1 MLEQLYPYS
10 YIAAFTALVGWF
22 YFQHNDKLSSLL
34 RFVFFGAI
42 VAYAVSILRADAE
55 LAYKFSTM
63 FRDLLIISAVSAGFS
78 MLRKNPKV
86 FLLMG
91 VCAALIYNFYFKE
104 VLEQTFPQTTLTET
118 ARQDLKLDQDW
129 ELLVEID
136 EGHSIK
142 ELSRDLQKY
151 NLSFETAF
159 KMEDAAKTE
168 LDNYFVINIPQEKI
182 HLIAKIKALLSQN
195 ELVDWV
201 EENETITIEPMKSP
215 IKATKRNKDYG
226 INDPAL
232 SELWGFDEM
241 QVADLYNM
249 INNNKIKPKKKARVF
264 ILDTGIDAK
273 HEDLAGNYKSLSS
286 KYDTD
291 VKGHGTHC
299 AGIAGAISNNGIGV
313 ASFSPNNQFVELT
326 SIKVLADFGG
336 GTQRGIIN
344 GMLEAADNGADVISM
359 SLGGRSN
366 SSRQKAYSDA
376 VKYCNKKG
384 AIVIVA
390 AGNSNADAAGFA
402 PASAKGVITVA
413 AVDTFLNRASF
424 SNMVN
429 NVDMGIAAPGVKIY
443 STTPD
448 NTYNTFNGT
457 SMATPYVAGL
467 VGVMKSIQPDLTTKE
482 VYKLLKDTGKET
494 GDTKLTGRF
503 IQPAKVLKEMR

>member
-1 MLEQLYPYS
+1 MIEQIYSLS
-10 YIAAFTALVGWF
+10 YIIAFTGLVGWF
-22 YFQHNDKLSSLL
+22 YFQHNEKLSSLL

-42 VAYAVSILRADAE
+42 VAYGVSLFMADAE
-55 LAYKFSTM
+55 ISYKFSTM
-63 FRDLLIISAVSAGFS
+63 FRDLLIISGVSAGFS
-78 MLRKNPKV
+78 MLRKNPKA

-91 VCAALIYNFYFKE
+91 VCTALIYNFYFKA
-104 VLEQTFPQTTLTET
+104 VLQQTFPQTKIVEEN
-118 ARQDLKLDQDW
+118 RQDLSLDKDW
-129 ELLVEID
+129 ELLIEMD
-136 EGHSIK
+136 EGHSVK
-142 ELSRDLQKY
+142 ELSRVLQKY
-151 NLSFETAF
+151 ALAFEPAF
-159 KMEDAAKTE
+159 EMESTQTTE
-168 LDNYFVINIPQEKI
+168 LDNYFVINIPSGKEPLLK
-182 HLIAKIKALLSQN
+182 KIKGALKQN

-201 EENETITIEPMKSP
+201 EENEAITVEPMKSAQKP
-215 IKATKRNKDYG
+215 SKRNKDYG

-241 QVADLYNM
+241 QVADLYAM
-249 INNNKIKPKKKARVF
+249 IKSNEIKPKKKARVF

-273 HEDLAGNYKSLSS
+273 HEDLAGNYKSLQG

-313 ASFSPNNQFVELT
+313 ASFSPNNQFIELT

-366 SSRQKAYSDA
+366 SSREKAYSDA
-376 VKYCNKKG
+376 VKYCNDKG

-390 AGNSNADAAGFA
+390 AGNSNADATGFA
-402 PASAKGVITVA
+402 PAAAKGVITVA

-424 SNMVN
+424 SNKVN
-429 NVDMGIAAPGVKIY
+429 NIDMGIAAPGVKIY

-467 VGVMKSIQPDLTTKE
+467 VGVMKSIQPDLTTKQ
-482 VYKLLKDTGKET
+482 VYELLKKTGKDT
-494 GDTKLTGRF
+494 GDTKATGKF
-503 IQPAKVLKEMR
+503 IQPAGVLGEM

>member
-1 MLEQLYPYS
+1 MLEQLYPLS
-10 YIAAFTALVGWF
+10 YIIAFTGLVGWF
-22 YFQHNDKLSSLL
+22 YFQHNEKLSSLL

-42 VAYAVSILRADAE
+42 LAYGVSLFMADAE
-55 LAYKFSTM
+55 ISYKFSTM
-63 FRDLLIISAVSAGFS
+63 FRDLLIISGVSAGLS
-78 MLRKNPKV
+78 MMRKNPKV
-86 FLLMG
+86 FLLMA
-91 VCAALIYNFYFKE
+91 VCTGLIYNFYFKE
-104 VLEQTFPQTTLTET
+104 VLYQTFPQTTLSEQQ
-118 ARQDLKLDQDW
+118 RDDNPLDQDW

-136 EGHSIK
+136 EGHTIK
-142 ELSRDLQKY
+142 ELSRVLQKY
-151 NLSFETAF
+151 ELSFETAF
-159 KMEDAAKTE
+159 KMESAESTE
-168 LDNYFVINIPQEKI
+168 LDNYYVINLPNEKV
-182 HLIAKIKALLSQN
+182 HLISKIKSVLSQN

-201 EENETITIEPMKSP
+201 EENETINVEPMKSP
-215 IKATKRNKDYG
+215 IKPSKRNKDYG

-232 SELWGFDEM
+232 SQLWGFEEM
-241 QVADLYNM
+241 QVADLYSL
-249 INNNKIKPKKKARVF
+249 INSKDIKPKKKARVF

-273 HEDLAGNYKSLSS
+273 HEDLADNYKSLSS
-286 KYDTD
+286 KYDKD

-299 AGIAGAISNNGIGV
+299 AGIAGAISNNGVGV
-313 ASFSPNNQFVELT
+313 ASFSPNNQFMELT

-390 AGNSNADAAGFA
+390 AGNSNADATGFA
-402 PASAKGVITVA
+402 PAAAKGVITVA

-424 SNMVN
+424 SNTVN
-429 NVDMGIAAPGVKIY
+429 NIDMGIAAPGVKIY

-482 VYKLLKDTGKET
+482 VYKLLKDTGKDT
-494 GDTKLTGRF
+494 GDTKATGKF
-503 IQPAKVLKEMR
+503 IQPAKVLSKMR